1 MHTID
6 AIRRPR
12 PDTLGAPHRSWSAQA
27 GQGLI
32 EWEDVPSLAHRL
44 RKALDTLDVEPG
56 QRAAVWD
63 ATMPA
68 DLMPLEPETPAAP
81 LRQVLDGLE
90 MREVTGTE
98 LFRHFFGQH

>member
-6 AIRRPR
+6 AYRPAGS
-12 PDTLGAPHRSWSAQA
+12 PGTQAPHRTWQQPSV
-27 GQGLI
+27 QGLI

-44 RKALDTLDVEPG
+44 RRTLDALDAAHTARG
-56 QRAAVWD
+56 AVWD

-90 MREVTGTE
+90 MREVAGAE